1 MVRFAKQKQTNI
13 QQCCRKTACSMRITA
28 VQNQKGHSTTN
39 AQLQFSVMCA
49 RACACVCMN
58 ERERECKMESA
69 RGGDGGWVVGLPC
82 RVYEAL
88 LLFCDSGALMW

>member
-1 MVRFAKQKQTNI
+1 
-13 QQCCRKTACSMRITA
+13 
-28 VQNQKGHSTTN
+28 
-39 AQLQFSVMCA
+39 
-49 RACACVCMN
+49 
-58 ERERECKMESA
+58 MESA